1 MRAFLLACLLAL
13 LAGAAPAADPCP
25 QGGDWAASCLQTSGK
40 VRQVKRQYLDRLELN
55 KSGMAVI
62 VIDAPRELLAVN
74 RRGIVVV
81 PGIAHTGDF
90 DYPDAEQGVG
100 RFTAQGKCG
109 YFRAGSFRVLVPP
122 VYDAC
127 LAFREGEAH
136 ACQECTR
143 RCTVPE
149 CQDSVLVGGRGFVFN
164 AQGALLRKFV
174 PGE

>member
-13 LAGAAPAADPCP
+13 IASPALAADPCP
-25 QGGDWAASCLQTSGK
+25 QGGDWSASCLQTAGK

-55 KSGMAVI
+55 KSGMALI
-62 VIDAPRELLAVN
+62 VIEAPRELVAVN
-74 RRGIVVV
+74 RRGVVVV

-90 DYPDAEQGVG
+90 DFPDAEQGVG

-109 YFRAGSFRVLVPP
+109 YFRAGSFRIVVPP

-127 LAFREGEAH
+127 LAFRNGEAQ
-136 ACQECTR
+136 ACQDCVR

-149 CQDSVLVGGRGFVFN
+149 CQDSRLVGGKGFVFN
-164 AQGALLRKFV
+164 AKGALLRKFT
-174 PGE
+174 PPE